1 MALTVIHLQR
11 NATSRT
17 VLSFNFIAILAYRTK
32 FDSDA
37 YLQKNIIA
45 PLSFKLIIKFKIN
58 NKTKKYRKKAY
69 LESKSSRMDCSSG
82 LHSTEIPGSCLKD
95 DSVLEFTASPVER
108 LLELLRLA
116 PLLVEFTGTPF
127 AVDGGFWDA
136 VASWLLLS
144 LLLLSL
150 LLLFALTAITINNQS
165 KKQTDSTKPLPLLL
179 SLCLRLYLYFY
190 AIYAHRVTRSL
201 STKTIGYELA
211 CRWW

>member
-1 MALTVIHLQR
+1 M
-11 NATSRT
+11 
-17 VLSFNFIAILAYRTK
+17 
-32 FDSDA
+32 
-37 YLQKNIIA
+37 
-45 PLSFKLIIKFKIN
+45 
-58 NKTKKYRKKAY
+58 
-69 LESKSSRMDCSSG
+69 ESKSSRMDCSSG

-165 KKQTDSTKPLPLLL
+165 KKQTDNTKTTASASLSVSASL
-179 SLCLRLYLYFY
+179 SLFLSHLCTQGNTQSLYKDNWLW
-190 AIYAHRVTRSL
+190 ISMQVVVDQRNGIVVL
-201 STKTIGYELA
+201 IIIIIIIIGG
-211 CRWW
+211 